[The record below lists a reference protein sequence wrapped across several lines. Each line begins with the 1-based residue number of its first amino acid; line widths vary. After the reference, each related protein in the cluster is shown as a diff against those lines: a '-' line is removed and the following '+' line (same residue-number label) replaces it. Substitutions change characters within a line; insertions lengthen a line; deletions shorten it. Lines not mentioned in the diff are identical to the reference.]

1 MAHNFCCAHPQ
12 QRIDSPEPPSR
23 PPLKIDGLLAAAALP
38 EGHPHALKFPDKK
51 PELDSSIIRSPNI
64 ADKLKWQFRR
74 KSTKA
79 LRSEEEYDLD
89 AQPLTSTEVVNEVGY
104 IEKEL
109 SVLDVKPAMVQHT
122 PPGVRMLSTPASLDD
137 WERRSGVRD
146 SVFKSLAWLRPMLES
161 VTPTELVVV
170 QTVASKVAAG
180 QSRNE
185 IPGSSHPMVSLPQSL
200 SSPNLLDGQQQSAI
214 PLRRTQSSFAFG
226 TLLKVPKIRS
236 ARSSVTTGSSETLRP
251 SRHSTAH
258 PADDSTRPATTFRAQ
273 DPHIKPIESEVKSH
287 VNDSGHDFAD
297 NVSVGPRLQTMDISH
312 QLRSMSALSEPS
324 EEEDSLL
331 SANEPWNFHRREK
344 SALSGSSN
352 RRRHARQPSSLTAHI
367 LNDRLERVRSPAAS
381 SNYSRPSS
389 YFDHAPIDND
399 LAERML
405 QTHDVPCAFD
415 GTGMDWPLPMPST
428 DSCAQIGETAVAN
441 EVTLTP
447 EDGAAL
453 ASFVTPEGGED
464 ASVKWSSPLRRDASA
479 VPSKDSSS
487 HLTISSMRSR
497 LRDRFTST
505 KKLVR
510 KRRSIFKFLR
520 PGSRKHQGRSASSP
534 MLRTK
539 NSHGSG
545 YDGPCDDPESV
556 VVEDELMDNPLHA
569 TISSRSA
576 SFSHLDQRRGT
587 AAHLE
592 VPTNLL
598 PQRRPSLADYE
609 RSLTAAGDDRRRPST
624 INVQKLQE
632 VEQDDR
638 RHSMLL
644 RRKLSRAKPLNDEPT
659 AGGLMAQALEKHQ
672 EEKAVFRSASK
683 QKEAREANFAAHE
696 TLFRTETLDS
706 RRASFSPTTP
716 GVYGDLLDPFERP
729 AIKVSAGRS
738 HSTGYLLPPG
748 SVDDRTYLS
757 APVFASSPLAS
768 TQPSIK
774 TPARR
779 LSYLSDQLPPSPRP
793 TNRIGTSVPSWARF
807 SSHSR
812 LERCS
817 SAGRLDAVI
826 TRDFAL
832 DTEATDPTGPDD
844 LEAASPFSKK
854 SSKGKSPLAKR
865 RSTTFGGLVRYYS
878 NIFSSGASPQ
888 NRRSSITTGGWLA
901 NPDLEMLP
909 PASSNEPTFPHHDH
923 SFRERLHQLE
933 HDLEERV
940 MEDVAYVEGEAVKLE
955 EQIREDVEYV
965 EKEAVKLEETIRED
979 VEEIEREA
987 ETLMRI
993 KPHQHQGGLTAKSLF
1008 VEGSRFGE
1016 SSGHSGQQRASVC
1029 IDPIDDGK
1037 LGTPSAS
1044 SVRITEAPTAAS
1056 DHSGRVAS
1064 FDGTVDAKTATSKA
1078 EAWSNVYQKCLLF
1091 RSTDPPSTGPTCLRM
1106 QMPNT
1111 ALCPANGIGQP
1122 PSTQRSMGPPLL
1134 KPTKARSPQHVKG
1147 LDPNSTVRRFPSVTV
1162 VDDQKGHG
1170 RSISLI
1176 SVNVGHDGVMR
1187 SSTNDLIDLIQ
1198 AREREEREK
1207 LMRGPSRASTTAGD
1221 SGEGA

>member
-1 MAHNFCCAHPQ
+1 M
-12 QRIDSPEPPSR
+12 E
-23 PPLKIDGLLAAAALP
+23 
-38 EGHPHALKFPDKK
+38 
-51 PELDSSIIRSPNI
+51 
-64 ADKLKWQFRR
+64 
-74 KSTKA
+74 
-79 LRSEEEYDLD
+79 
-89 AQPLTSTEVVNEVGY
+89 
-104 IEKEL
+104 
-109 SVLDVKPAMVQHT
+109 PAMVQHT
-122 PPGVRMLSTPASLDD
+122 PPSVRMLSTPASPDD
-137 WERRSGVRD
+137 WERRSEVRD

-161 VTPTELVVV
+161 VTPTEFVVV
-170 QTVASKVAAG
+170 PAVEGKVAAG
-180 QSRNE
+180 RAYTE
-185 IPGSSHPMVSLPQSL
+185 IPASFPPMPLLPQSL
-200 SSPNLLDGQQQSAI
+200 SSPNLLDGQQESTL

-236 ARSSVTTGSSETLRP
+236 ARSSVTTGSSDTLRQP
-251 SRHSTAH
+251 G
-258 PADDSTRPATTFRAQ
+258 DSTTHSANNGTYPTDTLLVQNAPTEAV
-273 DPHIKPIESEVKSH
+273 ESELRSH
-287 VNDSGHDFAD
+287 GNGSGRDCAD
-297 NVSVGPRLQTMDISH
+297 EVSMGLRLQTMDIPH

-352 RRRHARQPSSLTAHI
+352 RTRHARQPSSLTTHVR
-367 LNDRLERVRSPAAS
+367 NDRIERVRSPAAS

-405 QTHDVPCAFD
+405 QTHDVPCALD
-415 GTGMDWPLPMPST
+415 GTCIDWPLPMSVT
-428 DSCAQIGETAVAN
+428 DSCARTGDTAVAN
-441 EVTLTP
+441 EVMLSR
-447 EDGAAL
+447 EDNAATT
-453 ASFVTPEGGED
+453 SFVAPGGEED
-464 ASVKWSSPLRRDASA
+464 TSLKWSSPMRRDASA

-520 PGSRKHQGRSASSP
+520 PGSRKHQGRSVSSP

-539 NSHGSG
+539 DSHGSA
-545 YDGPCDDPESV
+545 YDGPSDDPESV
-556 VVEDELMDNPLHA
+556 VVGYELMETPQHA
-569 TISSRSA
+569 AISSRSA
-576 SFSHLDQRRGT
+576 SFSLLDQRRGNV
-587 AAHLE
+587 AHLE

-672 EEKAVFRSASK
+672 EEKALFRSASK
-683 QKEAREANFAAHE
+683 QKEAREATYAAHE
-696 TLFRTETLDS
+696 SLFRTETLDS
-706 RRASFSPTTP
+706 GRASFSPTTA
-716 GVYGDLLDPFERP
+716 GAYGDLLDPFERP
-729 AIKVSAGRS
+729 AINLSAGRS

-748 SVDDRTYLS
+748 PVDDRTYLS
-757 APVFASSPLAS
+757 APVFTSSPLAS

-779 LSYLSDQLPPSPRP
+779 LSYLSDHLPPPSQPA
-793 TNRIGTSVPSWARF
+793 NRIGTSVPSWARF
-807 SSHSR
+807 SSHTR
-812 LERCS
+812 AERCG

-832 DTEATDPTGPDD
+832 DSEATDRIGPDD
-844 LEAASPFSKK
+844 LDPASPVSKK
-854 SSKGKSPLAKR
+854 SGKGKSPLAKR

-909 PASSNEPTFPHHDH
+909 PASSNEPTFPHHDR
-923 SFRERLHQLE
+923 SFKERLHQLE

-940 MEDVAYVEGEAVKLE
+940 KEDVAYVEGEAVKFE
-955 EQIREDVEYV
+955 EHIREDVEYV
-965 EKEAVKLEETIRED
+965 GKEAVKLEETIRAD
-979 VEEIEREA
+979 VGELEQEA
-987 ETLMRI
+987 ETLMHL
-993 KPHQHQGGLTAKSLF
+993 KPHQHHHQEGLTAKSLF
-1008 VEGSRFGE
+1008 TEGSRLGE

-1029 IDPIDDGK
+1029 IDPIDDEE

-1044 SVRITEAPTAAS
+1044 TVHVTEAPTAANN
-1056 DHSGRVAS
+1056 HSGRVTTL
-1064 FDGTVDAKTATSKA
+1064 DGTVEARTATSKA

-1091 RSTDPPSTGPTCLRM
+1091 RSTELSSTGPTSSRM
-1106 QMPNT
+1106 QIRDT
-1111 ALCPANGIGQP
+1111 ALSPADGDRQP
-1122 PSTQRSMGPPLL
+1122 PSTQHSMGPPLL
-1134 KPTKARSPQHVKG
+1134 KPAKARSPQHVKG
-1147 LDPNSTVRRFPSVTV
+1147 LDPNSIVRRFPSVTV

-1176 SVNVGHDGVMR
+1176 SVNVGCDGVMR

-1207 LMRGPSRASTTAGD
+1207 LLRGPSRASTMTGGG
-1221 SGEGA
+1221 S

>member
-12 QRIDSPEPPSR
+12 QRIDTPEPPSR

-51 PELDSSIIRSPNI
+51 PGLDSSIIRSPNI

-79 LRSEEEYDLD
+79 LRSDEEYDLD
-89 AQPLTSTEVVNEVGY
+89 AQPLTSTEVVNYVGY
-104 IEKEL
+104 TAREL
-109 SVLDVKPAMVQHT
+109 PALEMEPAMVQHT
-122 PPGVRMLSTPASLDD
+122 PPSVRMLSTPASPDD
-137 WERRSGVRD
+137 WERRSEVRD

-161 VTPTELVVV
+161 VTPTEFVVV
-170 QTVASKVAAG
+170 PAVEGKVAAG
-180 QSRNE
+180 RAYTE
-185 IPGSSHPMVSLPQSL
+185 IPASFPPMPLLPQSL
-200 SSPNLLDGQQQSAI
+200 SSPNLLDGQQESTL

-236 ARSSVTTGSSETLRP
+236 ARSSVTTGSSDTLRQP
-251 SRHSTAH
+251 GDSTTHSTNNGTYPTDTLLVQNAPTEAVEAELRSH
-258 PADDSTRPATTFRAQ
+258 GNGSGRDCAD
-273 DPHIKPIESEVKSH
+273 EVSM
-287 VNDSGHDFAD
+287 GL
-297 NVSVGPRLQTMDISH
+297 RLQTMDIPH

-352 RRRHARQPSSLTAHI
+352 RTRHARQPSSLTTHVR
-367 LNDRLERVRSPAAS
+367 NDRIERVRSPAAS

-405 QTHDVPCAFD
+405 QTHDVPCALD
-415 GTGMDWPLPMPST
+415 GTCIDWPLPMSVT
-428 DSCAQIGETAVAN
+428 DSCARTGDTAVAN
-441 EVTLTP
+441 EVMLSR
-447 EDGAAL
+447 EDNAATT
-453 ASFVTPEGGED
+453 SFVAPGGEED
-464 ASVKWSSPLRRDASA
+464 TSLKWSSPMRRDASA

-520 PGSRKHQGRSASSP
+520 PGSRKHQGRSVSSP

-539 NSHGSG
+539 DSHGSA
-545 YDGPCDDPESV
+545 YDGPSDDPESV
-556 VVEDELMDNPLHA
+556 VVGYELMETPQHA
-569 TISSRSA
+569 AISSRSA
-576 SFSHLDQRRGT
+576 SFSLLDQRRGNV
-587 AAHLE
+587 AHLE

-672 EEKAVFRSASK
+672 EEKALFRSASK
-683 QKEAREANFAAHE
+683 QKEAREATYAAHE
-696 TLFRTETLDS
+696 SLFRTETLDS
-706 RRASFSPTTP
+706 GRASFSPTTA
-716 GVYGDLLDPFERP
+716 GAYGDLLDPFERP
-729 AIKVSAGRS
+729 AINLSAGRS

-748 SVDDRTYLS
+748 PVDDRTYLS
-757 APVFASSPLAS
+757 APVFTSSPLAS

-779 LSYLSDQLPPSPRP
+779 LSDLSDHLPPPSQPA
-793 TNRIGTSVPSWARF
+793 NRIGTSVPSWARF
-807 SSHSR
+807 SSHTR
-812 LERCS
+812 AERCG

-832 DTEATDPTGPDD
+832 DSEATDRIGPDD
-844 LEAASPFSKK
+844 LDPASPVSKK
-854 SSKGKSPLAKR
+854 SGKGKSPLAKR

-909 PASSNEPTFPHHDH
+909 PASSNEPTFPHHDR
-923 SFRERLHQLE
+923 SFKERLHQLE

-940 MEDVAYVEGEAVKLE
+940 KEDVAYVEGEAVKFE
-955 EQIREDVEYV
+955 EHIREDVEYV
-965 EKEAVKLEETIRED
+965 GKEAVKLEETIRAD
-979 VEEIEREA
+979 VGELEQEA
-987 ETLMRI
+987 ETLMHL
-993 KPHQHQGGLTAKSLF
+993 KPHQHHHQEGLTAKSLF
-1008 VEGSRFGE
+1008 TEGSRLGE

-1029 IDPIDDGK
+1029 IDPIDDEE

-1044 SVRITEAPTAAS
+1044 TVHVTEAPTAANN
-1056 DHSGRVAS
+1056 HSGRVTTL
-1064 FDGTVDAKTATSKA
+1064 DGTVEARTATSKA

-1091 RSTDPPSTGPTCLRM
+1091 RSTELSSTGPTSSRM
-1106 QMPNT
+1106 QIRDT
-1111 ALCPANGIGQP
+1111 ALSPADGDRQP
-1122 PSTQRSMGPPLL
+1122 PSTQHSMGPPLL
-1134 KPTKARSPQHVKG
+1134 KPAKARSPQHVKG
-1147 LDPNSTVRRFPSVTV
+1147 LDPNSIVRRFPSVTV

-1176 SVNVGHDGVMR
+1176 SVNVGCDGVMR

-1207 LMRGPSRASTTAGD
+1207 LLRGPSRASTMTGGG
-1221 SGEGA
+1221 S

>member
-79 LRSEEEYDLD
+79 LRSDEEYDLD

-104 IEKEL
+104 IAREL
-109 SVLDVKPAMVQHT
+109 PVLEVEPARVQHT
-122 PPGVRMLSTPASLDD
+122 PPSVRMLSTPASLDD
-137 WERRSGVRD
+137 WERRSEVRD

-161 VTPTELVVV
+161 VTPSELAVVPAVEGRVAPRQVYTEIL
-170 QTVASKVAAG
+170 AS
-180 QSRNE
+180 
-185 IPGSSHPMVSLPQSL
+185 PPPMALLPQSL
-200 SSPNLLDGQQQSAI
+200 SSPNLLDGRQESTI

-236 ARSSVTTGSSETLRP
+236 ARSSVTTGSSDTLRQP
-251 SRHSTAH
+251 GDSATHSA
-258 PADDSTRPATTFRAQ
+258 
-273 DPHIKPIESEVKSH
+273 
-287 VNDSGHDFAD
+287 N
-297 NVSVGPRLQTMDISH
+297 NGPRLQTMDISH

-352 RRRHARQPSSLTAHI
+352 RTRHARQPSSLTTHV
-367 LNDRLERVRSPAAS
+367 LNERLERVRSPAAS

-405 QTHDVPCAFD
+405 QTHEVPCALD
-415 GTGMDWPLPMPST
+415 GACTDWPLPMPAT
-428 DSCAQIGETAVAN
+428 DFCARTGDTTVAN
-441 EVTLTP
+441 EVILSR
-447 EDGAAL
+447 EDNAAP
-453 ASFVTPEGGED
+453 AFFVNPGGEED
-464 ASVKWSSPLRRDASA
+464 SSVKWSSPLRRDVST

-520 PGSRKHQGRSASSP
+520 PGSRKHQGRSISSP

-539 NSHGSG
+539 NFHGSA
-545 YDGPCDDPESV
+545 YDGPSDDPESV
-556 VVEDELMDNPLHA
+556 VVEYELMDNPQHA

-576 SFSHLDQRRGT
+576 SFSHLGQRRGT

-592 VPTNLL
+592 VPTTLL

-624 INVQKLQE
+624 INMHKLQE

-672 EEKAVFRSASK
+672 EEKALFRSASK
-683 QKEAREANFAAHE
+683 QKEAREANYAAHE

-706 RRASFSPTTP
+706 RRASLSPMTP
-716 GVYGDLLDPFERP
+716 GAYGDMLDPFEKP
-729 AIKVSAGRS
+729 AIKISEGRS

-748 SVDDRTYLS
+748 PAHDRTYLS

-768 TQPSIK
+768 TETSIK
-774 TPARR
+774 TSVRR
-779 LSYLSDQLPPSPRP
+779 LSYLSDHLPAPPKSA
-793 TNRIGTSVPSWARF
+793 NRIGTSVPSWARF
-807 SSHSR
+807 SSHTR
-812 LERCS
+812 AERCG

-826 TRDFAL
+826 ARDFAL
-832 DTEATDPTGPDD
+832 DTEATDRTGPDD
-844 LEAASPFSKK
+844 LDPASPVSKK
-854 SSKGKSPLAKR
+854 SGKGKSPPAKR

-923 SFRERLHQLE
+923 SFKERLHQLE

-965 EKEAVKLEETIRED
+965 EKEAVKLEETIRKD
-979 VEEIEREA
+979 VGEIEREA
-987 ETLMRI
+987 ETLMHI
-993 KPHQHQGGLTAKSLF
+993 KPHQNHHQQGLIAKSLF
-1008 VEGSRFGE
+1008 TEGSRFGE
-1016 SSGHSGQQRASVC
+1016 SSGHSGQLRASVC
-1029 IDPIDDGK
+1029 IDPIDDEEI
-1037 LGTPSAS
+1037 GTPSAFT
-1044 SVRITEAPTAAS
+1044 VHVAEAPKTANN
-1056 DHSGRVAS
+1056 HSERVTTL
-1064 FDGTVDAKTATSKA
+1064 DGTVDAKMATSKA

-1091 RSTDPPSTGPTCLRM
+1091 RSTESTGPTDSRI
-1106 QMPNT
+1106 QIRDT
-1111 ALCPANGIGQP
+1111 ALSPADGVRQP
-1122 PSTQRSMGPPLL
+1122 PSTQHSMGPPLL

-1176 SVNVGHDGVMR
+1176 SVNVGCDGVMR

-1207 LMRGPSRASTTAGD
+1207 LLRGPSRASTMTGGG
-1221 SGEGA
+1221 S

>member
-38 EGHPHALKFPDKK
+38 EGHPHARKFPDKK

-79 LRSEEEYDLD
+79 LRNDEEYDLD

-122 PPGVRMLSTPASLDD
+122 PPSVRMLSTPASLDD
-137 WERRSGVRD
+137 WERRSEVRD

-161 VTPTELVVV
+161 VTPTELA
-170 QTVASKVAAG
+170 VAPAIESKVAAR
-180 QSRNE
+180 QAYIE
-185 IPGSSHPMVSLPQSL
+185 IPASSLPMALLPQSL
-200 SSPNLLDGQQQSAI
+200 SSPNLLDGQQESVI

-236 ARSSVTTGSSETLRP
+236 ARSSVTTGSSDTLRP
-251 SRHSTAH
+251 SRHSTPQPADDVAH
-258 PADDSTRPATTFRAQ
+258 PANTLRAQ
-273 DPHIKPIESEVKSH
+273 DAQIKAIESGVKSH
-287 VNDSGHDFAD
+287 VNNSGHDFAD
-297 NVSVGPRLQTMDISH
+297 EVSIGPRLQTMDISH

-324 EEEDSLL
+324 EEEEDSLL

-352 RRRHARQPSSLTAHI
+352 RPGHARQLSSLTTHV

-405 QTHDVPCAFD
+405 QTHEVPCALD
-415 GTGMDWPLPMPST
+415 GTCIDWPLPMPGT
-428 DSCAQIGETAVAN
+428 DSYSRTGDTAAAN
-441 EVTLTP
+441 EAILSR
-447 EDGAAL
+447 DGNTAPT
-453 ASFVTPEGGED
+453 SFVIPEGEED
-464 ASVKWSSPLRRDASA
+464 ASVNWSSPLRRDAS

-520 PGSRKHQGRSASSP
+520 PGSRKHQGRSVSSP

-539 NSHGSG
+539 KSHGSA
-545 YDGPCDDPESV
+545 YDGPSDDLESV
-556 VVEDELMDNPLHA
+556 VVEYELMDNPQHA

-592 VPTNLL
+592 VPTTLL

-624 INVQKLQE
+624 INVKKLQE
-632 VEQDDR
+632 VVQDDR

-672 EEKAVFRSASK
+672 EEKALFRSASK
-683 QKEAREANFAAHE
+683 QKEAREANYAAHE

-716 GVYGDLLDPFERP
+716 SAYGDLLDPFEKP
-729 AIKVSAGRS
+729 ALKVPAGRS
-738 HSTGYLLPPG
+738 HSTGHLLPPG
-748 SVDDRTYLS
+748 PVDDRTFLS

-768 TQPSIK
+768 TESSIK

-779 LSYLSDQLPPSPRP
+779 LSYLSEHLPAPPQP
-793 TNRIGTSVPSWARF
+793 ANRIGTSVPSWARF
-807 SSHSR
+807 SSHTR
-812 LERCS
+812 AERCG

-826 TRDFAL
+826 ARDFAL
-832 DTEATDPTGPDD
+832 DTEATDRIGPDD
-844 LEAASPFSKK
+844 LEAASPVSKK
-854 SSKGKSPLAKR
+854 SGKGKSPLAKR

-878 NIFSSGASPQ
+878 NIFSSSASPQ

-923 SFRERLHQLE
+923 SFKERLHQLE

-940 MEDVAYVEGEAVKLE
+940 LEDVAYVEGEAVKLE

-979 VEEIEREA
+979 VGEIEREA
-987 ETLMRI
+987 ETLMHI
-993 KPHQHQGGLTAKSLF
+993 KPHQNHHQQRLIAKSLF
-1008 VEGSRFGE
+1008 TEGSRFGE
-1016 SSGHSGQQRASVC
+1016 SSGHSGQHVC
-1029 IDPIDDGK
+1029 LDPIDDEEI
-1037 LGTPSAS
+1037 GTPSAFT
-1044 SVRITEAPTAAS
+1044 VHVTGAPKTANN
-1056 DHSGRVAS
+1056 HSERVTTL
-1064 FDGTVDAKTATSKA
+1064 DGTVDAKLATSKA

-1091 RSTDPPSTGPTCLRM
+1091 RSTESTGPTDSRI
-1106 QMPNT
+1106 QIRDT
-1111 ALCPANGIGQP
+1111 ALSPADGVRQP
-1122 PSTQRSMGPPLL
+1122 PSTQHSMGPPLL

-1176 SVNVGHDGVMR
+1176 SVNVGCDGVMR

-1207 LMRGPSRASTTAGD
+1207 LLRGPSRASTMTGGG
-1221 SGEGA
+1221 S

>member
-1 MAHNFCCAHPQ
+1 M
-12 QRIDSPEPPSR
+12 
-23 PPLKIDGLLAAAALP
+23 PL
-38 EGHPHALKFPDKK
+38 
-51 PELDSSIIRSPNI
+51 
-64 ADKLKWQFRR
+64 
-74 KSTKA
+74 
-79 LRSEEEYDLD
+79 
-89 AQPLTSTEVVNEVGY
+89 
-104 IEKEL
+104 
-109 SVLDVKPAMVQHT
+109 
-122 PPGVRMLSTPASLDD
+122 
-137 WERRSGVRD
+137 
-146 SVFKSLAWLRPMLES
+146 
-161 VTPTELVVV
+161 
-170 QTVASKVAAG
+170 
-180 QSRNE
+180 
-185 IPGSSHPMVSLPQSL
+185 LPQSL
-200 SSPNLLDGQQQSAI
+200 SSPNLLDGQQESTL

-236 ARSSVTTGSSETLRP
+236 ARSSVTTGSSDTLRQP
-251 SRHSTAH
+251 G
-258 PADDSTRPATTFRAQ
+258 DSTTHSANNGTYPTDTLLVQNAPTEAV
-273 DPHIKPIESEVKSH
+273 ESELRSH
-287 VNDSGHDFAD
+287 GNGSGRDCAD
-297 NVSVGPRLQTMDISH
+297 EVSMGLRLQTMDIPH

-352 RRRHARQPSSLTAHI
+352 RTRHARQPSSLTTHVR
-367 LNDRLERVRSPAAS
+367 NDRIERVRSPAAS

-405 QTHDVPCAFD
+405 QTHDVPCALD
-415 GTGMDWPLPMPST
+415 GTCIDWPLPMSVT
-428 DSCAQIGETAVAN
+428 DSCARTGDTAVAN
-441 EVTLTP
+441 EVMLSR
-447 EDGAAL
+447 EDNAATT
-453 ASFVTPEGGED
+453 SFVAPGGEED
-464 ASVKWSSPLRRDASA
+464 TSLKWSSPMRRDASA

-520 PGSRKHQGRSASSP
+520 PGSRKHQGRSVSSP

-539 NSHGSG
+539 DSHGSA
-545 YDGPCDDPESV
+545 YDGPSDDPESV
-556 VVEDELMDNPLHA
+556 VVG
-569 TISSRSA
+569 SA
-576 SFSHLDQRRGT
+576 SFSLLDQRRGNV
-587 AAHLE
+587 AHLE

-672 EEKAVFRSASK
+672 EEKALFRSASK
-683 QKEAREANFAAHE
+683 QKEAREATYAAHE
-696 TLFRTETLDS
+696 SLFRTETLDS
-706 RRASFSPTTP
+706 GRASFSPTTA
-716 GVYGDLLDPFERP
+716 GAYGDLLDPFERP
-729 AIKVSAGRS
+729 AINLSAGRS

-748 SVDDRTYLS
+748 PVDDRTYLS
-757 APVFASSPLAS
+757 APVFTSSPLAS

-779 LSYLSDQLPPSPRP
+779 LSYLSDHLPPPSQPA
-793 TNRIGTSVPSWARF
+793 NRIGTSVPSWARF
-807 SSHSR
+807 SSHTR
-812 LERCS
+812 AERCG

-832 DTEATDPTGPDD
+832 DSEATDRIGPDD
-844 LEAASPFSKK
+844 LDPASPVSKK
-854 SSKGKSPLAKR
+854 SGKGKSPLAKR

-909 PASSNEPTFPHHDH
+909 PASSNEPTFPHHDR
-923 SFRERLHQLE
+923 SFKERLHQLE

-940 MEDVAYVEGEAVKLE
+940 KEDVAYVEGEAVKFE
-955 EQIREDVEYV
+955 EHIREDVEYV
-965 EKEAVKLEETIRED
+965 GKEAVKLEETIRAD
-979 VEEIEREA
+979 VGELEQEA
-987 ETLMRI
+987 ETLMHL
-993 KPHQHQGGLTAKSLF
+993 KPHQHHHQEGLTAKSLF
-1008 VEGSRFGE
+1008 TEGSRLGE

-1029 IDPIDDGK
+1029 IDPIDDEE

-1044 SVRITEAPTAAS
+1044 TVHVTEAPTAANN
-1056 DHSGRVAS
+1056 HSGRVTTL
-1064 FDGTVDAKTATSKA
+1064 DGTVEARTATSKA

-1091 RSTDPPSTGPTCLRM
+1091 RSTELSSTGPTSSRM
-1106 QMPNT
+1106 QIRDT
-1111 ALCPANGIGQP
+1111 ALSPADGDRQP
-1122 PSTQRSMGPPLL
+1122 PSTQHSMGPPLL
-1134 KPTKARSPQHVKG
+1134 KPAKARSPQHVKG
-1147 LDPNSTVRRFPSVTV
+1147 LDPNSIVRRFPSVTV

-1176 SVNVGHDGVMR
+1176 SVNVGCDGVMR

-1207 LMRGPSRASTTAGD
+1207 LLRGPSRASTMTGGG
-1221 SGEGA
+1221 S

>member
-79 LRSEEEYDLD
+79 LRSDEEYDLD
-89 AQPLTSTEVVNEVGY
+89 AQPLTSTEVVNYVGY
-104 IEKEL
+104 TAREPPALEME
-109 SVLDVKPAMVQHT
+109 PAMVQHT
-122 PPGVRMLSTPASLDD
+122 QPSVRMLSSPASPDD
-137 WERRSGVRD
+137 WERRSEVRD

-161 VTPTELVVV
+161 VTPTERVVV
-170 QTVASKVAAG
+170 PAVEGKVATRQAHA
-180 QSRNE
+180 E
-185 IPGSSHPMVSLPQSL
+185 VPASSLPMPLLPQSL
-200 SSPNLLDGQQQSAI
+200 SSPNLLDGQQESTL

-236 ARSSVTTGSSETLRP
+236 ARSSVTTGSSDTLRQP
-251 SRHSTAH
+251 GDSTTHSANNGTN
-258 PADDSTRPATTFRAQ
+258 PADTLLVKNAQ
-273 DPHIKPIESEVKSH
+273 TEAVESEPRSH
-287 VNDSGHDFAD
+287 VNDSGRDCTD
-297 NVSVGPRLQTMDISH
+297 EVSIGPRLQTMDISH
-312 QLRSMSALSEPS
+312 QLRSMSALSELS

-352 RRRHARQPSSLTAHI
+352 RTRHARRPSSLTTHV
-367 LNDRLERVRSPAAS
+367 LNDRVERVRSPAAS

-405 QTHDVPCAFD
+405 QTHDVPCALD
-415 GTGMDWPLPMPST
+415 GACTDWPLPMPTT
-428 DSCAQIGETAVAN
+428 DCCARTGDATLAN
-441 EVTLTP
+441 EVILSR
-447 EDGAAL
+447 EDNAAP
-453 ASFVTPEGGED
+453 ASCINPGGEED
-464 ASVKWSSPLRRDASA
+464 SSVKWSSPLRRDVST

-487 HLTISSMRSR
+487 HLTMSSMRSR

-520 PGSRKHQGRSASSP
+520 PGSRKHQGRSVSSP

-539 NSHGSG
+539 NSHGSA
-545 YDGPCDDPESV
+545 YDGPSDDPESV
-556 VVEDELMDNPLHA
+556 VVEYELMDNPQHA
-569 TISSRSA
+569 PISSRSA
-576 SFSHLDQRRGT
+576 SFNHLDQRRGT

-592 VPTNLL
+592 VPKTLL
-598 PQRRPSLADYE
+598 PLRRPSLADYE

-644 RRKLSRAKPLNDEPT
+644 RRKLSRAKPLYDEPT

-672 EEKAVFRSASK
+672 EEKALFRSASK
-683 QKEAREANFAAHE
+683 QREAREANYAAHE
-696 TLFRTETLDS
+696 SLFRTGTLDS

-716 GVYGDLLDPFERP
+716 GAVGDLLDPFEKP
-729 AIKVSAGRS
+729 AIKVSQGRS
-738 HSTGYLLPPG
+738 HSTGYLLPAGPD
-748 SVDDRTYLS
+748 DDRTYLL

-768 TQPSIK
+768 TEPSTK
-774 TPARR
+774 TSTR
-779 LSYLSDQLPPSPRP
+779 LSYLSDRLPLSPQP
-793 TNRIGTSVPSWARF
+793 ANRIGTSVPSWARF
-807 SSHSR
+807 SSHTR
-812 LERCS
+812 AERCG

-832 DTEATDPTGPDD
+832 DTEATDRIGPDD
-844 LEAASPFSKK
+844 LDTASPVSKK
-854 SSKGKSPLAKR
+854 SGKGKSPLAKR
-865 RSTTFGGLVRYYS
+865 RSTMFGGLVRYYS

-923 SFRERLHQLE
+923 SFKERLHQLE

-940 MEDVAYVEGEAVKLE
+940 MEDVAYVEGEAMKLE
-955 EQIREDVEYV
+955 VHIREDVEYV
-965 EKEAVKLEETIRED
+965 EKEAVKFEETIGED
-979 VEEIEREA
+979 VGEIEREA
-987 ETLMRI
+987 ETLMHI
-993 KPHQHQGGLTAKSLF
+993 KPHQHQHQEVLIAKSLF
-1008 VEGSRFGE
+1008 TEGSRFSE

-1029 IDPIDDGK
+1029 IGPIDDEE
-1037 LGTPSAS
+1037 LGLPSAITLR
-1044 SVRITEAPTAAS
+1044 VTEAPTAANN
-1056 DHSGRVAS
+1056 HSGRVTTL
-1064 FDGTVDAKTATSKA
+1064 DGTVEASTATSKA
-1078 EAWSNVYQKCLLF
+1078 ESWSNVYQKCLLF
-1091 RSTDPPSTGPTCLRM
+1091 RSTDLSSTELPDSRLQIRD
-1106 QMPNT
+1106 T
-1111 ALCPANGIGQP
+1111 ALSSAGGLRQAPI
-1122 PSTQRSMGPPLL
+1122 TQHSMGPPLL

-1176 SVNVGHDGVMR
+1176 SVNVGCDGVMR

-1207 LMRGPSRASTTAGD
+1207 LLRGPSRASTTAG
-1221 SGEGA
+1221 EGA

>member
-12 QRIDSPEPPSR
+12 QRIDTPEPPSR

-51 PELDSSIIRSPNI
+51 PGLDSSIIRSPNI

-79 LRSEEEYDLD
+79 LRSDEEYDLD
-89 AQPLTSTEVVNEVGY
+89 AQPLTSTEVVNYVGY
-104 IEKEL
+104 TAREL
-109 SVLDVKPAMVQHT
+109 PALEMEPAMVQHT
-122 PPGVRMLSTPASLDD
+122 PPSVRMLSTPASPDD
-137 WERRSGVRD
+137 WERRSEVRD
-146 SVFKSLAWLRPMLES
+146 SVFKSLVWLRPMLES
-161 VTPTELVVV
+161 VTPTEFVVV
-170 QTVASKVAAG
+170 PAVEGKVAAG
-180 QSRNE
+180 RAYTE
-185 IPGSSHPMVSLPQSL
+185 IPASFPPMPLLPQSL
-200 SSPNLLDGQQQSAI
+200 SSPNLLDGQQESTL

-236 ARSSVTTGSSETLRP
+236 ARSSVTTGSSDTLRQP
-251 SRHSTAH
+251 G
-258 PADDSTRPATTFRAQ
+258 DSTTHSANNGTYPTDTLLVQNAPTEAV
-273 DPHIKPIESEVKSH
+273 ESELRSH
-287 VNDSGHDFAD
+287 GNGSGRDCAD
-297 NVSVGPRLQTMDISH
+297 EVSMGLRLQTMDIPH

-352 RRRHARQPSSLTAHI
+352 RTRHARQPSSLTTHVR
-367 LNDRLERVRSPAAS
+367 NDRIERVRSPAAS

-405 QTHDVPCAFD
+405 QTHDVPCALD
-415 GTGMDWPLPMPST
+415 GTCIDWPLPMSVT
-428 DSCAQIGETAVAN
+428 DSCARTGDTAVAN
-441 EVTLTP
+441 EVMLSR
-447 EDGAAL
+447 EDNAATT
-453 ASFVTPEGGED
+453 SFVAPGGEED
-464 ASVKWSSPLRRDASA
+464 TSLKWSSPMRRDASA

-520 PGSRKHQGRSASSP
+520 PGSRKHQGRSVSSP

-539 NSHGSG
+539 DSHGSA
-545 YDGPCDDPESV
+545 YDGPSDDPESV
-556 VVEDELMDNPLHA
+556 VVGYELMETPQHA
-569 TISSRSA
+569 AISSRSA
-576 SFSHLDQRRGT
+576 SFSLLDQRRGNV
-587 AAHLE
+587 AHLE

-672 EEKAVFRSASK
+672 EEKALFRSASK
-683 QKEAREANFAAHE
+683 QKEAREATYAAHE
-696 TLFRTETLDS
+696 SLFRTETLDS
-706 RRASFSPTTP
+706 GRASFSPTTA
-716 GVYGDLLDPFERP
+716 GAYGDLLDPFERP
-729 AIKVSAGRS
+729 AINLSAGRS

-748 SVDDRTYLS
+748 PVDDRTYLS
-757 APVFASSPLAS
+757 APVFTSSPLAS

-779 LSYLSDQLPPSPRP
+779 LSYLSDHLPPPSQPA
-793 TNRIGTSVPSWARF
+793 NRIGTSVPSWARF
-807 SSHSR
+807 SSHTR
-812 LERCS
+812 AERCG

-832 DTEATDPTGPDD
+832 DSEATDRIGPDD
-844 LEAASPFSKK
+844 LDPASPVSKK
-854 SSKGKSPLAKR
+854 SGKGKSPLAKR

-909 PASSNEPTFPHHDH
+909 PASSNEPTFPHHDR
-923 SFRERLHQLE
+923 SFKERLHQLE

-940 MEDVAYVEGEAVKLE
+940 KEDVAYVEGEAVKFE
-955 EQIREDVEYV
+955 EHIREDVEYV
-965 EKEAVKLEETIRED
+965 GKEAVKLEETIRAD
-979 VEEIEREA
+979 VGELEQEA
-987 ETLMRI
+987 ETLMHL
-993 KPHQHQGGLTAKSLF
+993 KPHQHHHQEGLTAKSLF
-1008 VEGSRFGE
+1008 TEGSRLGE

-1029 IDPIDDGK
+1029 IDPIDDEE

-1044 SVRITEAPTAAS
+1044 TVHVTEAPTAANN
-1056 DHSGRVAS
+1056 HSGRVTTL
-1064 FDGTVDAKTATSKA
+1064 DGTVEARTATSKA

-1091 RSTDPPSTGPTCLRM
+1091 RSTELSSTGPTSSRM
-1106 QMPNT
+1106 QIRDT
-1111 ALCPANGIGQP
+1111 ALSPADGDRQP
-1122 PSTQRSMGPPLL
+1122 PSTQHSMGPPLL
-1134 KPTKARSPQHVKG
+1134 KPAKARSPQHVKG
-1147 LDPNSTVRRFPSVTV
+1147 LDPNSIVRRFPSVTV

-1176 SVNVGHDGVMR
+1176 SVNVGCDGVMR

-1207 LMRGPSRASTTAGD
+1207 LLRGPSRASTMTGGG
-1221 SGEGA
+1221 S

>member
-79 LRSEEEYDLD
+79 LRSDEEYDLD

-104 IEKEL
+104 IAREL
-109 SVLDVKPAMVQHT
+109 PVLEVEPARVQHT
-122 PPGVRMLSTPASLDD
+122 PPSVRMLSTPASLDD
-137 WERRSGVRD
+137 WERRSEVRD

-161 VTPTELVVV
+161 VTPSELAVVPAVEGRVAPRQVYTEIL
-170 QTVASKVAAG
+170 AS
-180 QSRNE
+180 
-185 IPGSSHPMVSLPQSL
+185 PPPMALLPQSL
-200 SSPNLLDGQQQSAI
+200 SSPNLLDGRQESTI

-236 ARSSVTTGSSETLRP
+236 ARSSVTTGSSDTLRQP
-251 SRHSTAH
+251 GDSATHSANNGTH
-258 PADDSTRPATTFRAQ
+258 PADTLLVQNAQ
-273 DPHIKPIESEVKSH
+273 TEAIESEARSH
-287 VNDSGHDFAD
+287 GNGSGRDCAD
-297 NVSVGPRLQTMDISH
+297 EVSTGPRLQTMDISH

-352 RRRHARQPSSLTAHI
+352 RTRHARQPSSLTTHV
-367 LNDRLERVRSPAAS
+367 LNERLERVRSPAAS

-405 QTHDVPCAFD
+405 QTHEVPCALD
-415 GTGMDWPLPMPST
+415 GACTDWPLPMPAT
-428 DSCAQIGETAVAN
+428 DFCARTGDTTVAN
-441 EVTLTP
+441 EVILSR
-447 EDGAAL
+447 EDNAAP
-453 ASFVTPEGGED
+453 AFFVNPGGEED
-464 ASVKWSSPLRRDASA
+464 SSVKWSSPLRRDVST

-520 PGSRKHQGRSASSP
+520 PGSRKHQGRSISSP

-539 NSHGSG
+539 NFHGSA
-545 YDGPCDDPESV
+545 YDGPSDDPESV
-556 VVEDELMDNPLHA
+556 VVEYELMDNPQHA

-576 SFSHLDQRRGT
+576 SFSHLGQRRGT

-592 VPTNLL
+592 VPTTLL

-624 INVQKLQE
+624 INMHKLQE

-672 EEKAVFRSASK
+672 EEKALFRSASK
-683 QKEAREANFAAHE
+683 QKEAREANYAAHE

-706 RRASFSPTTP
+706 RRASLSPMTP
-716 GVYGDLLDPFERP
+716 GAYGDMLDPFEKP
-729 AIKVSAGRS
+729 AIKISEGRS

-748 SVDDRTYLS
+748 PAHDRTYLS

-768 TQPSIK
+768 TETSIK
-774 TPARR
+774 TSVRR
-779 LSYLSDQLPPSPRP
+779 LSYLSDHLPAPPKSA
-793 TNRIGTSVPSWARF
+793 NRIGTSVPSWARF
-807 SSHSR
+807 SSHTR
-812 LERCS
+812 AERCG

-826 TRDFAL
+826 ARDFAL
-832 DTEATDPTGPDD
+832 DTEATDRTGPDD
-844 LEAASPFSKK
+844 LDPASPVSKK
-854 SSKGKSPLAKR
+854 SGKGKSPPAKR

-923 SFRERLHQLE
+923 SFKERLHQLE

-965 EKEAVKLEETIRED
+965 EKEAVKLEETIRKD
-979 VEEIEREA
+979 VGEIEREA
-987 ETLMRI
+987 ETLMHI
-993 KPHQHQGGLTAKSLF
+993 KPHQNHHQQGLIAKSLF
-1008 VEGSRFGE
+1008 TEGSRFGE
-1016 SSGHSGQQRASVC
+1016 SSGHSGQLRASVC
-1029 IDPIDDGK
+1029 IDPIDDEEI
-1037 LGTPSAS
+1037 GTPSAFT
-1044 SVRITEAPTAAS
+1044 VHVAEAPKTANN
-1056 DHSGRVAS
+1056 HSERVTTL
-1064 FDGTVDAKTATSKA
+1064 DGTVDAKMATSKA

-1091 RSTDPPSTGPTCLRM
+1091 RSTESTGPTDSRI
-1106 QMPNT
+1106 QIRDT
-1111 ALCPANGIGQP
+1111 ALSPADGVRQP
-1122 PSTQRSMGPPLL
+1122 PSTQHSMGPPLL

-1176 SVNVGHDGVMR
+1176 SVNVGCDGVMR

-1207 LMRGPSRASTTAGD
+1207 LLRGPSRASTMTGGG
-1221 SGEGA
+1221 S

>member
-12 QRIDSPEPPSR
+12 QRIDTPEPPSR

-51 PELDSSIIRSPNI
+51 PGLDSSIIRSPNI

-79 LRSEEEYDLD
+79 LRSDEEYDLD
-89 AQPLTSTEVVNEVGY
+89 AQPLTSTEVVNYVGY
-104 IEKEL
+104 TAREL
-109 SVLDVKPAMVQHT
+109 PALEMEPAMVQHT
-122 PPGVRMLSTPASLDD
+122 PPSVRMLSTPASPDD
-137 WERRSGVRD
+137 WERRSEVRD

-161 VTPTELVVV
+161 VTPTEFVVV
-170 QTVASKVAAG
+170 PAVEGKVAAG
-180 QSRNE
+180 RAYIE
-185 IPGSSHPMVSLPQSL
+185 IPASFPPMPLLPQSL
-200 SSPNLLDGQQQSAI
+200 SSPNLLDGQQESTL

-236 ARSSVTTGSSETLRP
+236 ARSSVTTGSSDTLRQP
-251 SRHSTAH
+251 G
-258 PADDSTRPATTFRAQ
+258 DSTTHSANNGTYPTDTLLVQNAPTEAV
-273 DPHIKPIESEVKSH
+273 ESELRSH
-287 VNDSGHDFAD
+287 GNGSGRDCAD
-297 NVSVGPRLQTMDISH
+297 EVSMGLRLQTMDIPH

-352 RRRHARQPSSLTAHI
+352 RTRHARQPSSLTTHVR
-367 LNDRLERVRSPAAS
+367 NDRIERVRSPAAS

-405 QTHDVPCAFD
+405 QTHDVPCALD
-415 GTGMDWPLPMPST
+415 GTCIDWPLPMSVT
-428 DSCAQIGETAVAN
+428 DSCARTGDTAVAN
-441 EVTLTP
+441 EVMLSR
-447 EDGAAL
+447 EDNAATT
-453 ASFVTPEGGED
+453 SFVAPGGEED
-464 ASVKWSSPLRRDASA
+464 TSLKWSSPMRRDASA

-520 PGSRKHQGRSASSP
+520 PGSRKHQGRSVSSP

-539 NSHGSG
+539 DSHGSA
-545 YDGPCDDPESV
+545 YDGPSDDPESV
-556 VVEDELMDNPLHA
+556 VVGYELMETPQHA
-569 TISSRSA
+569 AISSRSA
-576 SFSHLDQRRGT
+576 SFSLLDQRRGNV
-587 AAHLE
+587 AHLE

-672 EEKAVFRSASK
+672 EEKALFRSASK
-683 QKEAREANFAAHE
+683 QKEAREATYAAHE
-696 TLFRTETLDS
+696 SLFRTETLDS
-706 RRASFSPTTP
+706 GRASFSPTTA
-716 GVYGDLLDPFERP
+716 GAYGDLLDPFERP
-729 AIKVSAGRS
+729 AINLSAGRS

-748 SVDDRTYLS
+748 PVDDRTYLS
-757 APVFASSPLAS
+757 APVFTSSPLAS

-779 LSYLSDQLPPSPRP
+779 LSYLSDHLPPPSQPA
-793 TNRIGTSVPSWARF
+793 NRIGTSVPSWARF
-807 SSHSR
+807 SSHTR
-812 LERCS
+812 AERCG

-832 DTEATDPTGPDD
+832 DSEATDRIGPDD
-844 LEAASPFSKK
+844 LDPASPVSKK
-854 SSKGKSPLAKR
+854 SGKGKSPLAKR

-909 PASSNEPTFPHHDH
+909 PASSNEPTFPHHDR
-923 SFRERLHQLE
+923 SFKERLHQLE

-940 MEDVAYVEGEAVKLE
+940 KEDVAYVEGEAVKFE
-955 EQIREDVEYV
+955 EHIREDVEYV
-965 EKEAVKLEETIRED
+965 GKEAVKLEETIRAD
-979 VEEIEREA
+979 VGELEQEA
-987 ETLMRI
+987 ETLMHL
-993 KPHQHQGGLTAKSLF
+993 KPHQHHHQEGLTAKSLF
-1008 VEGSRFGE
+1008 TEGSRLGE

-1029 IDPIDDGK
+1029 IDPIDDEE

-1044 SVRITEAPTAAS
+1044 TVHVTEAPTAANN
-1056 DHSGRVAS
+1056 HSGRVTTL
-1064 FDGTVDAKTATSKA
+1064 DGTVEARTATSKA

-1091 RSTDPPSTGPTCLRM
+1091 RSTELSSTGPTSSRM
-1106 QMPNT
+1106 QIRDT
-1111 ALCPANGIGQP
+1111 ALSPADGDRQP
-1122 PSTQRSMGPPLL
+1122 PSTQHSMGPPLL
-1134 KPTKARSPQHVKG
+1134 KPAKARSPQHVKG
-1147 LDPNSTVRRFPSVTV
+1147 LDPNSIVRRFPSVTV

-1176 SVNVGHDGVMR
+1176 SVNVGCDGVMR

-1207 LMRGPSRASTTAGD
+1207 LLRGPSRASTMTGGG
-1221 SGEGA
+1221 S

>member
-1 MAHNFCCAHPQ
+1 M
-12 QRIDSPEPPSR
+12 
-23 PPLKIDGLLAAAALP
+23 PL
-38 EGHPHALKFPDKK
+38 
-51 PELDSSIIRSPNI
+51 
-64 ADKLKWQFRR
+64 
-74 KSTKA
+74 
-79 LRSEEEYDLD
+79 
-89 AQPLTSTEVVNEVGY
+89 
-104 IEKEL
+104 
-109 SVLDVKPAMVQHT
+109 
-122 PPGVRMLSTPASLDD
+122 
-137 WERRSGVRD
+137 
-146 SVFKSLAWLRPMLES
+146 
-161 VTPTELVVV
+161 
-170 QTVASKVAAG
+170 
-180 QSRNE
+180 
-185 IPGSSHPMVSLPQSL
+185 LPQSL
-200 SSPNLLDGQQQSAI
+200 SSPNLLDGQQESTL

-236 ARSSVTTGSSETLRP
+236 ARSSVTTGSSDTLRQP
-251 SRHSTAH
+251 GDSMTHSANNGTH
-258 PADDSTRPATTFRAQ
+258 PTDTLLVQNAPTEAV
-273 DPHIKPIESEVKSH
+273 ESEPRSH
-287 VNDSGHDFAD
+287 GNGSGRDCAD
-297 NVSVGPRLQTMDISH
+297 EVSIGPRLQTMDISH

-352 RRRHARQPSSLTAHI
+352 RARHARQPSSLTAHI
-367 LNDRLERVRSPAAS
+367 LNDRLGRVRSPAAS

-405 QTHDVPCAFD
+405 QTHEAPCALD
-415 GTGMDWPLPMPST
+415 GACTDWPLPMPAT
-428 DSCAQIGETAVAN
+428 DCCARTGDATLAN
-441 EVTLTP
+441 EVILSR
-447 EDGAAL
+447 EDNAAPV
-453 ASFVTPEGGED
+453 SCVNPGGEEES
-464 ASVKWSSPLRRDASA
+464 SVKWSSPMRRDVST

-520 PGSRKHQGRSASSP
+520 PGSRKHQGRSVSSP

-539 NSHGSG
+539 NCHGSA
-545 YDGPCDDPESV
+545 YDGPSDDPESV
-556 VVEDELMDNPLHA
+556 VVEYELMESPQHGP
-569 TISSRSA
+569 ISSRSA
-576 SFSHLDQRRGT
+576 SLSHLDQRRGT

-592 VPTNLL
+592 VPNTLL

-632 VEQDDR
+632 VEHDDR

-644 RRKLSRAKPLNDEPT
+644 RRKLSRAKPLNDKPT

-672 EEKAVFRSASK
+672 EEKALFRSASK
-683 QKEAREANFAAHE
+683 QKEAREANYAAHE
-696 TLFRTETLDS
+696 SLFRTETLDS

-716 GVYGDLLDPFERP
+716 GAYGDLLDPFDKP
-729 AIKVSAGRS
+729 AIKVSQGRS
-738 HSTGYLLPPG
+738 HSTGYLLAPG
-748 SVDDRTYLS
+748 PVDDRTYLS

-768 TQPSIK
+768 TEPSTK
-774 TPARR
+774 TSTRR
-779 LSYLSDQLPPSPRP
+779 LSYLSDRLPPSPQP
-793 TNRIGTSVPSWARF
+793 ANRIGTSVPSWARF
-807 SSHSR
+807 SSHAR
-812 LERCS
+812 AERCG

-832 DTEATDPTGPDD
+832 DIEATDRIGPDD
-844 LEAASPFSKK
+844 LDPASPVSKK
-854 SSKGKSPLAKR
+854 SGKGKSPLAKR
-865 RSTTFGGLVRYYS
+865 RSTTFDGLVRYYS

-909 PASSNEPTFPHHDH
+909 PASSNEPTFPHHDR
-923 SFRERLHQLE
+923 SFKERLHQLE

-940 MEDVAYVEGEAVKLE
+940 KEDVAYVEGEAVKFE
-955 EQIREDVEYV
+955 EHIREDVEYV
-965 EKEAVKLEETIRED
+965 GKEAVKLEETIRED
-979 VEEIEREA
+979 VGELEREA
-987 ETLMRI
+987 ETLMHI
-993 KPHQHQGGLTAKSLF
+993 KPHQPQHQEVLIAKSLF
-1008 VEGSRFGE
+1008 TEGSRFCE
-1016 SSGHSGQQRASVC
+1016 SSDHSGQQRASVC
-1029 IDPIDDGK
+1029 IGPIDDEE
-1037 LGTPSAS
+1037 LGLPSAIT
-1044 SVRITEAPTAAS
+1044 VRVTEAPTAANN
-1056 DHSGRVAS
+1056 HSGRVTTL
-1064 FDGTVDAKTATSKA
+1064 DGTVEARTATSKA

-1091 RSTDPPSTGPTCLRM
+1091 RSTEPTDPTDSRVQTPE
-1106 QMPNT
+1106 T
-1111 ALCPANGIGQP
+1111 AASAAKRVGQA
-1122 PSTQRSMGPPLL
+1122 PSTQHSMGPPLL

-1176 SVNVGHDGVMR
+1176 SVNVGCDGVMR

-1207 LMRGPSRASTTAGD
+1207 LLRGPSRTSTTAG
-1221 SGEGA
+1221 EGA

>member
-1 MAHNFCCAHPQ
+1 VAEADVGEVCPRSLRT
-12 QRIDSPEPPSR
+12 RISLLTRAR
-23 PPLKIDGLLAAAALP
+23 P
-38 EGHPHALKFPDKK
+38 
-51 PELDSSIIRSPNI
+51 
-64 ADKLKWQFRR
+64 
-74 KSTKA
+74 T
-79 LRSEEEYDLD
+79 
-89 AQPLTSTEVVNEVGY
+89 
-104 IEKEL
+104 
-109 SVLDVKPAMVQHT
+109 
-122 PPGVRMLSTPASLDD
+122 
-137 WERRSGVRD
+137 
-146 SVFKSLAWLRPMLES
+146 S
-161 VTPTELVVV
+161 VTPTEFVVV
-170 QTVASKVAAG
+170 PAVEGKVAAG
-180 QSRNE
+180 RAYTE
-185 IPGSSHPMVSLPQSL
+185 IPASFPPMPLLPQSL
-200 SSPNLLDGQQQSAI
+200 SSPNLLDGQQESTL

-236 ARSSVTTGSSETLRP
+236 ARSSVTTGSSDTLRQP
-251 SRHSTAH
+251 G
-258 PADDSTRPATTFRAQ
+258 DSTTHSANNGTYPTDTLLVQNAPTEAV
-273 DPHIKPIESEVKSH
+273 ESELRSH
-287 VNDSGHDFAD
+287 GNGSGRDCAD
-297 NVSVGPRLQTMDISH
+297 EVSMGLRLQTMDIPH

-352 RRRHARQPSSLTAHI
+352 RTRHARQPSSLTTHVR
-367 LNDRLERVRSPAAS
+367 NDRIERVRSPAAS

-405 QTHDVPCAFD
+405 QTHDVPCALD
-415 GTGMDWPLPMPST
+415 GTCIDWPLPMSVT
-428 DSCAQIGETAVAN
+428 DSCARTGDTAVAN
-441 EVTLTP
+441 EVMLSR
-447 EDGAAL
+447 EDNAATT
-453 ASFVTPEGGED
+453 SFVAPGGEED
-464 ASVKWSSPLRRDASA
+464 TSLKWSSPMRRDASA

-520 PGSRKHQGRSASSP
+520 PGSRKHQGRSVSSP

-539 NSHGSG
+539 DSHGSA
-545 YDGPCDDPESV
+545 YDGPSDDPESV
-556 VVEDELMDNPLHA
+556 VVGYELMETPQHA
-569 TISSRSA
+569 AISSRSA
-576 SFSHLDQRRGT
+576 SFSLLDQRRGNV
-587 AAHLE
+587 AHLE

-672 EEKAVFRSASK
+672 EEKALFRSASK
-683 QKEAREANFAAHE
+683 QKEAREATYAAHE
-696 TLFRTETLDS
+696 SLFRTETLDS
-706 RRASFSPTTP
+706 GRASFSPTTA
-716 GVYGDLLDPFERP
+716 GAYGDLLDPFERP
-729 AIKVSAGRS
+729 AINLSAGRS

-748 SVDDRTYLS
+748 PVDDRTYLS
-757 APVFASSPLAS
+757 APVFTSSPLAS

-779 LSYLSDQLPPSPRP
+779 LSYLSDHLPPPSQPA
-793 TNRIGTSVPSWARF
+793 NRIGTSVPSWARF
-807 SSHSR
+807 SSHTR
-812 LERCS
+812 AERCG

-832 DTEATDPTGPDD
+832 DSEATDRIGPDD
-844 LEAASPFSKK
+844 LDPASPVSKK
-854 SSKGKSPLAKR
+854 SGKGKSPLAKR

-909 PASSNEPTFPHHDH
+909 PASSNEPTFPHHDR
-923 SFRERLHQLE
+923 SFKERLHQLE

-940 MEDVAYVEGEAVKLE
+940 KEDVAYVEGEAVKFE
-955 EQIREDVEYV
+955 EHIREDVEYV
-965 EKEAVKLEETIRED
+965 GKEAVKLEETIRAD
-979 VEEIEREA
+979 VGELEQEA
-987 ETLMRI
+987 ETLMHL
-993 KPHQHQGGLTAKSLF
+993 KPHQHHHQEGLTAKSLF
-1008 VEGSRFGE
+1008 TEGSRLGE

-1029 IDPIDDGK
+1029 IDPIDDEE

-1044 SVRITEAPTAAS
+1044 TVHVTEAPTAANN
-1056 DHSGRVAS
+1056 HSGRVTTL
-1064 FDGTVDAKTATSKA
+1064 DGTVEARTATSKA

-1091 RSTDPPSTGPTCLRM
+1091 RSTELSSTGPTSSRM
-1106 QMPNT
+1106 QIRDT
-1111 ALCPANGIGQP
+1111 ALSPADGDRQP
-1122 PSTQRSMGPPLL
+1122 PSTQHSMGPPLL
-1134 KPTKARSPQHVKG
+1134 KPAKARSPQHVKG
-1147 LDPNSTVRRFPSVTV
+1147 LDPNSIVRRFPSVTV

-1176 SVNVGHDGVMR
+1176 SVNVGCDGVMR

-1207 LMRGPSRASTTAGD
+1207 LLRGPSRASTMTGGG
-1221 SGEGA
+1221 S